1 MSDGA
6 ALRPPLVSLVGAGP
20 GDPGLLSVRGRER
33 LLTCDCLIY
42 DYLVNPEIV
51 ALAPASAVRTYVG
64 KRGGKT
70 STPQEEINRLL
81 VEAGKTH
88 RRVVRLK
95 GGDPFLFG
103 RGGEEAVAL
112 AQAGIAFEIVP
123 GITSGIGAP
132 AYAGIPVTHRAA
144 SSAVVLVT
152 GHQQHR
158 PGEPEPPFAWETIAQ
173 VETIVLYMGMHR
185 LRENCTA
192 LIAAGR
198 AATTPAA
205 IIQWGSYPHQRVVTG
220 TLADL
225 ADLAQAAGLGA
236 PAITVIG
243 DVVRFREEIRWFDH
257 PVRHPLFGKRVLV
270 TRAREQASELTAG
283 LRDHG
288 AAVLE
293 VPLARFAWPDDC
305 QALDAA
311 LSDLS
316 RFGWLAVTSANA
328 VEFTWNRLRHL
339 GRDARALAGI
349 RIAAVGPATARA
361 LEAHGLHAD
370 LVPDTADSA
379 HLATALTAASGPA
392 AILIPQADNARPTL
406 RERLTATGW
415 QVATPTAYAAVPL
428 IPDIDLA
435 AEPVDAVTFAS
446 SATVDRFLAFAGAA
460 QVAAWQQA
468 GCRFYAIGP
477 QTAATLTGHGLAVA
491 AVAEDASVAGLVQV
505 VVRDFAR

>member
-1 MSDGA
+1 MT
-6 ALRPPLVSLVGAGP
+6 PLVSLVGAGP

-33 LLTCDCLIY
+33 LVACDCLIY

-51 ALAPASAVRTYVG
+51 ALAPASAEKRFVG

-81 VEAGKTH
+81 VEAGKKH
-88 RRVVRLK
+88 ARVVRLK

-112 AQAGIAFEIVP
+112 AQAGLAFEIVP
-123 GITSGIGAP
+123 GVTSGIGAP

-152 GHQQHR
+152 GHQQHK
-158 PGEPEPPFAWETIAQ
+158 PGEPEPPFAWDTIAQ

-185 LRENCTA
+185 LAENCAA
-192 LIAAGR
+192 LVAAGR
-198 AATTPAA
+198 AAATPAA
-205 IIQWGSYPHQRVVTG
+205 IIQWGTYPHQKVVTG

-225 ADLAQAAGLGA
+225 AQVAKAAGLGA

-270 TRAREQASELTAG
+270 TRAREQASELTEG
-283 LRDHG
+283 LRAHG

-293 VPLARFAWPDDC
+293 VPLARFAWPADC
-305 QALDAA
+305 TALDAA
-311 LSDLS
+311 LADPS
-316 RFGWLAVTSANA
+316 RFAWLAVTSANA
-328 VEFTWNRLRHL
+328 VEFTWKRLRHL
-339 GRDARALAGI
+339 GKDARALART

-370 LVPDTADSA
+370 LVPDTADSG
-379 HLATALTAASGPA
+379 HLAEALRAHGPA
-392 AILIPQADNARPTL
+392 SILIPQADNARPLL
-406 RERLTATGW
+406 RESLAAAGWEVTA
-415 QVATPTAYAAVPL
+415 ATAYAAEPI
-428 IPDIDLA
+428 IPDIDLD
-435 AEPVDAVTFAS
+435 AEAVDAITFAS
-446 SATVDRFLAFAGAA
+446 SATVERFLGFAGIERVRTWLA
-460 QVAAWQQA
+460 A
-468 GCRFYAIGP
+468 GCRLYAIGP
-477 QTAATLTGHGLAVA
+477 QTAATLAAQGLPVA
-491 AVAEDASVAGLVQV
+491 AMADDASVLGLVAA
-505 VVRDFAR
+505 VVRDFATG